1 MRRVA
6 VRRNAGPDRLHLM
19 FMLDEFRP
27 IGPRFVC
34 SVVQG
39 SIVVYVY
46 WCYVFINACSDF
58 RVQLCIINIIKYN
71 TNNSNN
77 LNKLSLLVMQLPEH
91 TRRILT
97 FRAKTLCL
105 EFIPTCESSM
115 CVTVLNI
122 NKYCL
127 FLKQDVTI
135 MYESNPTAIS
145 PPPGNPR
152 AFDLTLRPYRREFDG
167 PVGHLTAP
175 LGI

>member
-6 VRRNAGPDRLHLM
+6 VRRNAGADRLHLM

-46 WCYVFINACSDF
+46 WCYVFINACSECN
-58 RVQLCIINIIKYN
+58 CIINIIKYN

-127 FLKQDVTI
+127 F
-135 MYESNPTAIS
+135 
-145 PPPGNPR
+145 
-152 AFDLTLRPYRREFDG
+152 
-167 PVGHLTAP
+167 
-175 LGI
+175 

>member
-1 MRRVA
+1 MCIGV
-6 VRRNAGPDRLHLM
+6 M
-19 FMLDEFRP
+19 FLSMH
-27 IGPRFVC
+27 
-34 SVVQG
+34 VQ
-39 SIVVYVY
+39 S
-46 WCYVFINACSDF
+46 AS
-58 RVQLCIINIIKYN
+58 VQLCIINIIKYN

-77 LNKLSLLVMQLPEH
+77 LNKLSLLGMQLPEH

-145 PPPGNPR
+145 PPPR
-152 AFDLTLRPYRREFDG
+152 ATP
-167 PVGHLTAP
+167 GHLT
-175 LGI
+175 